1 MIEVKNI
8 APGPR
13 GLHTKD
19 GPFMLGVGQTANLD
33 MTAEEIKSSKATG
46 WFVFE
51 GQSAKEVDKAYDA
64 MDDEELR
71 ALLAD
76 KGIAAD
82 GRWGHDK
89 LVAEVKKTLKDDK

>member
-1 MIEVKNI
+1 MIKVTNI

-13 GLHTKD
+13 GVHNGDSIL
-19 GPFMLGVGQTANLD
+19 MLAPGETGEADISKANLE
-33 MTAEEIKSSKATG
+33 AAKKTG
-46 WFVFE
+46 WFTFE
-51 GQSAKEVDKAYDA
+51 GQSAKEVETAYGN
-64 MDDEELR
+64 MTDDELR

-89 LVAEVKKTLKDDK
+89 LVAEAKKAVAKD

>member
-1 MIEVKNI
+1 MIEVTNI

-13 GLHTKD
+13 GLHSTD
-19 GPFMLGVGQTANLD
+19 GLVMVGVGQTVNVD
-33 MTAEEIKSSKATG
+33 MSPEEIASSKGTG
-46 WFVFE
+46 WFTFE
-51 GQSAKEVDKAYDA
+51 GQSAKEVDKAYAA

-89 LVAEVKKTLKDDK
+89 LVAEVKKTLKD